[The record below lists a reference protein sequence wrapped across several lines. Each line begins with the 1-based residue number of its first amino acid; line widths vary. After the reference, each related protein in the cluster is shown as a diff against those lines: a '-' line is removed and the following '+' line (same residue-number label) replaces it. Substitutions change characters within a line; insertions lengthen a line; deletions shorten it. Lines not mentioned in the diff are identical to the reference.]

1 MRRRRFVLVLFVLL
15 AFGVSLVVPAEDV
28 PETAYDESEALP
40 YEGAPVFS
48 IVAPLGAA
56 RTTQAVP
63 NSLSLKPSVLFPFGP
78 AGVRY
83 ADANRSADTRISL
96 SLLCTLLC

>member
-1 MRRRRFVLVLFVLL
+1 MRRRCTILAFCILL
-15 AFGVSLVVPAEDV
+15 AFGVSLAIPAEDV

-40 YEGAPVFS
+40 YESTPLFS
-48 IVAPLGAA
+48 TAVPAVAA

-63 NSLSLKPSVLFPFGP
+63 SSLHPGSGTPFPFP
-78 AGVRY
+78 SARVRY
-83 ADANRSADTRISL
+83 TNTSRPTSTRISL

>member
-63 NSLSLKPSVLFPFGP
+63 NSLNLKPSVLFPFAP
-78 AGVRY
+78 AGVRC

-96 SLLCTLLC
+96 ALLCTLLC